1 MGFGRGSFSSASWHG
16 PFGSPEYAKSRDE
29 TYMKTSVMVEY
40 TCGMKKVVDR
50 EKCKNSRPALC
61 KTLLVL
67 LLSLLLL
74 LLLSLSLLLIV
85 VLLLQMA
92 GKKNLAI

>member
-1 MGFGRGSFSSASWHG
+1 ML
-16 PFGSPEYAKSRDE
+16 
-29 TYMKTSVMVEY
+29 
-40 TCGMKKVVDR
+40 
-50 EKCKNSRPALC
+50 SRPALC

-92 GKKNLAI
+92 GKKTLLYETKLHCWISTISGLYKIVFDDFIIVHYAICNLAEPHVIILTQSKFAI